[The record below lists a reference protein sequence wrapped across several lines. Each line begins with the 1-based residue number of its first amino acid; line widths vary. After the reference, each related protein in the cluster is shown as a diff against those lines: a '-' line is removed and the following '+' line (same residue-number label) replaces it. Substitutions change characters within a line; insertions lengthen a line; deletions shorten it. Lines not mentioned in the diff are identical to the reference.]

1 MVKRIAVALVVPGAI
16 SALGRKAVGQALIR
30 PRAARSKSST
40 HPVPRSLAVEMILP
54 CLMFL
59 LFWCSLASAQSRPLD
74 QQPREP
80 NPPNARETS
89 LPAGTVSGRVV
100 DQTGNGVAGADLK
113 LMRDQESVIQ
123 EVQSDADGEFSFAHV
138 LPGPL
143 QLTVVAEGFATQV
156 VSTTMRFGE
165 NYVLAPITL
174 SLATQITEIHVSP
187 SPEEISQ
194 DQFKALEKQRVLGFV
209 PNFYVSYE
217 GDAAAPL
224 TAKQKSHL
232 AWKATMD
239 PVTIATVNV
248 IAGVDQATNR
258 FSGYGQGAQGYAKRY
273 GAAYANFASRL
284 VIGGA
289 ILPSLLKQDP
299 RYFYKGTGTKR
310 SRFLYAISRTVVT
323 KGDNQRWQPNYSSVL
338 GDLAAGGISNLYIPE
353 RDRHGA
359 ALTFENAAIGLGTTA
374 AINILQE
381 FVLRK
386 VTSNTKG
393 GANF

>member
-1 MVKRIAVALVVPGAI
+1 MKRIAIALVVLGAI

-40 HPVPRSLAVEMILP
+40 RPVPRSLALAIILP
-54 CLMFL
+54 ALVFL
-59 LFWCSLASAQSRPLD
+59 LFLCSLASAQSRPLD

-80 NPPNARETS
+80 NPPNVRETS
-89 LPAGTVSGRVV
+89 LRAGTVSGRVV

-123 EVQSDADGEFSFAHV
+123 EVQSDADGEFTFAHV

-165 NYVLAPITL
+165 NCVLAPITL

-209 PNFYVSYE
+209 PNFYVSYV

-258 FSGYGQGAQGYAKRY
+258 FSGYGQGAQGYGKRH
-273 GAAYANFASRL
+273 APHMPT
-284 VIGGA
+284 
-289 ILPSLLKQDP
+289 LPQGWSSQVP
-299 RYFYKGTGTKR
+299 
-310 SRFLYAISRTVVT
+310 SCHRF
-323 KGDNQRWQPNYSSVL
+323 
-338 GDLAAGGISNLYIPE
+338 
-353 RDRHGA
+353 
-359 ALTFENAAIGLGTTA
+359 
-374 AINILQE
+374 
-381 FVLRK
+381 
-386 VTSNTKG
+386 
-393 GANF
+393 

>member
-40 HPVPRSLAVEMILP
+40 HPVPRPLAVEMILP
-54 CLMFL
+54 CLVFL

-89 LPAGTVSGRVV
+89 VPAGTVSGRVV
-100 DQTGNGVAGADLK
+100 DQTGDGVAGADLK

-165 NYVLAPITL
+165 NCVLAPITL

-273 GAAYANFASRL
+273 GRRICQLCLKVGHRRCHLAIASEAR
-284 VIGGA
+284 
-289 ILPSLLKQDP
+289 PSLLLQGNGHKALTLPVCDLP
-299 RYFYKGTGTKR
+299 YRRY
-310 SRFLYAISRTVVT
+310 
-323 KGDNQRWQPNYSSVL
+323 QRRQST
-338 GDLAAGGISNLYIPE
+338 LAAKLFFGP
-353 RDRHGA
+353 RRPRCWRH
-359 ALTFENAAIGLGTTA
+359 F
-374 AINILQE
+374 
-381 FVLRK
+381 
-386 VTSNTKG
+386 
-393 GANF
+393 

>member
-1 MVKRIAVALVVPGAI
+1 MVKRIAVALVVRGAI
-16 SALGRKAVGQALIR
+16 SALGRKAVGETLIR
-30 PRAARSKSST
+30 PRAARSNCST
-40 HPVPRSLAVEMILP
+40 RPVPRSLALAMILP
-54 CLMFL
+54 CVMFL
-59 LFWCSLASAQSRPLD
+59 LFCCSLAAAQSRPLD

-89 LPAGTVSGRVV
+89 LPAGTVSGRDV
-100 DQTGNGVAGADLK
+100 DQTGNGVARADLK

-143 QLTVVAEGFATQV
+143 QLTVVADGFATQV

-165 NYVLAPITL
+165 NCVLAPITL

-187 SPEEISQ
+187 AREEISQ
-194 DQFKALEKQRVLGFV
+194 DQFKALESNAFWFA
-209 PNFYVSYE
+209 PNFYVSYV

-224 TAKQKSHL
+224 TAKQKSQL

-239 PVTIATVNV
+239 PVTIAAVNI

-258 FSGYGQGAQGYAKRY
+258 FSGYGQGAQGYGKRY

-323 KGDNQRWQPNYSSVL
+323 KGHNQRWQPNYSSVL

-374 AINILQE
+374 AINIRQE

-386 VTSNTKG
+386 VTSNAKG
-393 GANF
+393 SADF